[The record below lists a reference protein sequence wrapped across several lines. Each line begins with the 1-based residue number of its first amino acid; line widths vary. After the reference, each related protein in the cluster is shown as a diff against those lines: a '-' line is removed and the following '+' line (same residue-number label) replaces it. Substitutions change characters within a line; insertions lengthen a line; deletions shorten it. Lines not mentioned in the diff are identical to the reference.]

1 MVCLILARGGSKGVP
16 QKNIKELNGV
26 PLIGYVIEAAK
37 KTSNINEIYVSTD
50 CQDIKKISL
59 SYGVKIID
67 RPSELCQD
75 NSLDIDAFKHF
86 CNVTNIN
93 SPIVH
98 LRATTPLIK
107 PHILDDA
114 ISEFEKNKHLVTS
127 LRSGHEMSESAYKF
141 FIKKRGLWYPIVEN
155 MDQNNPRQSYPK
167 TYVPNGYIDIVKPEI
182 FMNGD
187 NLYGE
192 KIYSYVTNLTQEI
205 DTIEDFE
212 YIEYLIKNKK
222 YV

>member
-1 MVCLILARGGSKGVP
+1 
-16 QKNIKELNGV
+16 
-26 PLIGYVIEAAK
+26 
-37 KTSNINEIYVSTD
+37 
-50 CQDIKKISL
+50 
-59 SYGVKIID
+59 
-67 RPSELCQD
+67 
-75 NSLDIDAFKHF
+75 
-86 CNVTNIN
+86 
-93 SPIVH
+93 
-98 LRATTPLIK
+98 
-107 PHILDDA
+107 
-114 ISEFEKNKHLVTS
+114 
-127 LRSGHEMSESAYKF
+127 
-141 FIKKRGLWYPIVEN
+141 

>member
-67 RPSELCQD
+67 
-75 NSLDIDAFKHF
+75 AFKHF

-114 ISEFEKNKHLVTS
+114 IFEFEKNKHLVTS

-182 FMNGD
+182 FMKGD
-187 NLYGE
+187 NLYGK